1 MAMRPP
7 AVCERS
13 GYSLFSNKP
22 WACGPERGM
31 HMIKN
36 IIFDMGNVLMRFDP
50 MALASHFASSQE
62 DQKLLCEHVFSGP
75 EWYALDAGSI
85 DEEDALS
92 SILSMMPSRLH
103 AAAEEA
109 FRNWDRYFG
118 PIQETNDYARSLK
131 ERGYKLY
138 LLSNAGVRFARYR
151 TRIPVYDCFDG
162 VIVSAYVRQV
172 KPDRAIY
179 ETLFS
184 TYELE
189 PAECFFIDDNEHNV
203 AAALACG
210 MQGLV
215 FTGPGPLP
223 SFPTLF

>member
-1 MAMRPP
+1 
-7 AVCERS
+7 
-13 GYSLFSNKP
+13 
-22 WACGPERGM
+22 M

-92 SILSMMPSRLH
+92 SILSMMPDRLH

-109 FRNWDRYFG
+109 FRGWDRYFG

-138 LLSNAGVRFARYR
+138 LLSNAGALPYAD
-151 TRIPVYDCFDG
+151 TRIRLLRRRDC
-162 VIVSAYVRQV
+162 IS
-172 KPDRAIY
+172 
-179 ETLFS
+179 LC
-184 TYELE
+184 
-189 PAECFFIDDNEHNV
+189 PAGKARPRN
-203 AAALACG
+203 L
-210 MQGLV
+210 
-215 FTGPGPLP
+215 
-223 SFPTLF
+223 